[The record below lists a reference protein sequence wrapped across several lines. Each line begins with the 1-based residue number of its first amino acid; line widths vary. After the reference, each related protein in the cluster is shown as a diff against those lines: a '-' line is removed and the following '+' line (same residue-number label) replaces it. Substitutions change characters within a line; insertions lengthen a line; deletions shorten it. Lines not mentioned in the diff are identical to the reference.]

1 MFDLIL
7 LAVDGSE
14 HSRRAAQT
22 AADLARAVKA
32 KRLRIVTVY
41 DAVPSYLGEPNL
53 SGAIAARTAEAEKV
67 LKAAEAIVGTIP
79 TEIHREIL
87 EGPVAE
93 TILNVASTWKSDL
106 IVMGSRGLGRLE
118 GALLGSN
125 SQKVVSHAACPVLI
139 VR

>member
-53 SGAIAARTAEAEKV
+53 SGAIAARSAEAEKI
-67 LKAAEAIVGTIP
+67 LKAAETLVGNVP
-79 TEIHREIL
+79 AEIHREIL

-93 TILNVASTWKSDL
+93 TILDVASTWKSDV

-125 SQKVVSHAACPVLI
+125 SQKVVSHASCPVLI

>member
-14 HSRRAAQT
+14 HSRRAARA

-41 DAVPSYLGEPNL
+41 DAVPTYLGEPNL
-53 SGAIAARTAEAEKV
+53 SSAIAARTAEAEKV
-67 LKAAEAIVGTIP
+67 LKAAEAIVGNVP
-79 TEIHREIL
+79 AEIHREIL

-93 TILNVASTWKSDL
+93 TIIDVASTWKSDV
-106 IVMGSRGLGRLE
+106 IIMGSRGLGRLE

>member
-1 MFDLIL
+1 MFERIL

-14 HSRRAAQT
+14 HSQRAAQT

-32 KRLRIVTVY
+32 THLRVVSVFE
-41 DAVPSYLGEPNL
+41 AVPAYLGEPNL
-53 SGAIAARTAEAEKV
+53 SQGIAAGTAGAERVLDMAEKIIGTV
-67 LKAAEAIVGTIP
+67 PAEL
-79 TEIHREIL
+79 HREVL

-93 TILNVASTWKSDL
+93 AILEVAATWKSDI
-106 IVMGSRGLGRLE
+106 IVMGSRGLGRLQ

-125 SQKVVSHAACPVLI
+125 SQKVVSHAACPVLV